1 MSDIGAISA
10 QSSAAVTTQTLNIAR
25 MTFVEARMRK
35 MLWAVILLGLAFLGV
50 YTVGFYFM
58 HRELTRSGIGSGV
71 ARVLEPINFFVMAG
85 LYGVSFLVV
94 MLAVLA
100 SVDTISGE
108 IASGTIQTL
117 LTKPLRRW
125 QVVVGKWLGL
135 AVMLSVFVIAMSG
148 ALIGIVWV
156 IAGYLPPNPVPGV
169 ALILMEGLV
178 VLTLSILGGTRLST
192 LTNGVVVFML
202 YGLAFIAGWI
212 EQIGSFLHSEAAVN
226 IGIIVSLLMPSEA
239 LWKRAAYLMQPPF
252 LRELGLSNTPFGAA
266 SAPSGAM
273 VVYSVLFTAA
283 ALALAIYWFARRDL

>member
-1 MSDIGAISA
+1 M
-10 QSSAAVTTQTLNIAR
+10 QSTGVVVLHTLNIAR
-25 MTFVEARMRK
+25 MTFLEARMRK
-35 MLWAVILLGLAFLGV
+35 MLWAVILLGAAFLVV

-58 HRELTRSGIGSGV
+58 YREISRAMSSSLARS
-71 ARVLEPINFFVMAG
+71 LEPLNFFVMAG
-85 LYGVSFLVV
+85 LYGVDFLVV

-100 SVDTISGE
+100 SVDTLSGE
-108 IASGTIQTL
+108 IASGTMDTV

-125 QVVVGKWLGL
+125 EVVAGKWLGL
-135 AVMLSVFVIAMSG
+135 AIMLSVFVVVMSG
-148 ALIGIVWV
+148 ALIGIVRV
-156 IAGYLPPNPVPGV
+156 IANYLPPNPIAGV
-169 ALILMEGLV
+169 ALILLEGLV

-212 EQIGSFLHSEAAVN
+212 EQIGAFLHSEAAVN

-252 LRELGLSNTPFGAA
+252 LRELGLSSTPFGAA

-273 VVYSVLFTAA
+273 VVYAILYTSA
-283 ALALAIYWFARRDL
+283 ALGLAMHWFTRRDV

>member
-1 MSDIGAISA
+1 M
-10 QSSAAVTTQTLNIAR
+10 QSTGVVVLHTLNIAR
-25 MTFVEARMRK
+25 MTFLEARMRK
-35 MLWAVILLGLAFLGV
+35 TLWAVILLGAAFLVV

-58 HRELTRSGIGSGV
+58 YREISRAMSSSLARS
-71 ARVLEPINFFVMAG
+71 LEPLNFFVMAG
-85 LYGVSFLVV
+85 LYGVDFLVV

-100 SVDTISGE
+100 SVDTLSGE
-108 IASGTIQTL
+108 IASGTMDTV

-125 QVVVGKWLGL
+125 EVVAGKWLGL
-135 AVMLSVFVIAMSG
+135 AIMLSVFVVVMSG
-148 ALIGIVWV
+148 ALIGIVRV
-156 IAGYLPPNPVPGV
+156 IANYLPPNPIAGV
-169 ALILMEGLV
+169 ALILLEGLV

-212 EQIGSFLHSEAAVN
+212 EQIGAFLHSEAAVN

-252 LRELGLSNTPFGAA
+252 LRELGLSSTPFGAA

-273 VVYSVLFTAA
+273 VVYAILYTSA
-283 ALALAIYWFARRDL
+283 ALGLAMHWFTRRDV